1 MAFYYYIMTTYRR
14 HRFAWRPNELER
26 LNREYENQEL
36 TVQQISVLHE
46 RSIRSIFFKLE
57 SEGLI
62 DRWDQARGWSAYAQ
76 EMDYPDY
83 SATSLD
89 QEDEESDEDYEEDE
103 EEDAEEEEEDEDE
116 DEDEEEDEEYDA
128 YSIKQKMNFLQ
139 TQINN
144 IRKIVSGILYDS
156 SNKTTARPSAHCY
169 NYN

>member
-26 LNREYENQEL
+26 LNREYENREL

-62 DRWDQARGWSAYAQ
+62 ERWDEARGWSAYAQ

-89 QEDEESDEDYEEDE
+89 QADEESDEDYEEDE
-103 EEDAEEEEEDEDE
+103 EEDAEEDE
-116 DEDEEEDEEYDA
+116 EDEEEDAEEDEEEEYDA

-156 SNKTTARPSAHCY
+156 SQKTTANSSANCY
-169 NYN
+169 N

>member
-62 DRWDQARGWSAYAQ
+62 ERWDEARGWSAYAQ

-89 QEDEESDEDYEEDE
+89 QADEESDEDYEEDE
-103 EEDAEEEEEDEDE
+103 EEDAEE
-116 DEDEEEDEEYDA
+116 DEEEEYDA

-156 SNKTTARPSAHCY
+156 SQKTTANSSANCY
-169 NYN
+169 N

>member
-26 LNREYENQEL
+26 LNREYENREL

-62 DRWDQARGWSAYAQ
+62 ERWDEARGWSAYAQ

-89 QEDEESDEDYEEDE
+89 QADEESDEDYEEDE
-103 EEDAEEEEEDEDE
+103 EEDAEE
-116 DEDEEEDEEYDA
+116 DEEEEYDA

-156 SNKTTARPSAHCY
+156 SQKTTANSSANCY
-169 NYN
+169 N